1 MRRVLRG
8 RHRAQLA
15 SLGATWLQASRP
27 AAIAVSLALLVLTL
41 GVPGG
46 HDGQERVVASIHIT
60 SPTGRSGLPGRVRIV
75 ARVTTP
81 SLVVPVVRFYVNDE
95 LLATDSDGPP
105 YAAEWTDENPF
116 AATRIRVEMT
126 EGEAVIEDHV
136 DLKPFEVV
144 EAAEVLSINVDAS
157 VRDAKGR
164 YPSNLTAADFQLY
177 ENDVAQRVDA
187 VRSESLPTT
196 FALLIDSSQSMA
208 RNMDFVRHS
217 VLKLPGLLRDE
228 DMAIVAPFSNTITTI
243 TGPTRD
249 GATLAEAVTAI
260 KPGGGTAILESLAA
274 VAKRFGDAPNRRAV
288 VLVTDAYDENS
299 TMTIDEVVAA
309 LKSAKVI
316 VYTVAVGGVSGVSVK
331 GEQMLRF
338 IAEQTG
344 GRAFFPWNAKEMAAA
359 SATIAEDAQHRY
371 VVTYTPSN
379 QRHDGA
385 WRAIRLETNDS
396 EYHVVAR
403 DGYLSPEPAPVKAS
417 FEFTVTNKSRQ
428 YVEIDRDN
436 LLVTEDGV
444 PQKVES
450 FHESVAPVSVMLAL
464 DASGS
469 MKKSTELVKSTASD
483 FVRAVRPEDNLAL
496 ITFADEPKFEHVLSG
511 NREWSLDAIK
521 RYTANGGT
529 ALYDALWNSLL
540 TLKGVKGRRA
550 IVLLSDG
557 RDENNPGTAPGSKHT
572 FSEVMTLQRQV
583 GATVYVVGLGSN
595 VDREVIDT
603 LITQSGGQ
611 AYYADDATGLGAQF
625 HRIVEDLRR
634 RYVLSYAS
642 TNSIADGNWRKVEI
656 RPHEPGRIVTTA
668 GGYFAPTN

>member
-8 RHRAQLA
+8 RHGARLA
-15 SLGATWLQASRP
+15 AL
-27 AAIAVSLALLVLTL
+27 AALALLAVTL

-46 HDGQERVVASIHIT
+46 HDGQERVSSIHIT

-75 ARVTTP
+75 ARVTTVSP
-81 SLVVPVVRFYVNDE
+81 VVPTVRFYVNDE

-164 YPSNLTAADFQLY
+164 YPSNLTAADFQLF
-177 ENDVAQRVDA
+177 ENDIAQRVDA
-187 VRSESLPTT
+187 VRSEALPTT

-217 VLKLPGLLRDE
+217 VLKLPGLLRPE

-249 GATLAEAVTAI
+249 AATLADAVTAI

-274 VAKRFGDAPNRRAV
+274 VAARFGDAPNRRAV

-299 TMTIDEVVAA
+299 KLSIDEVVAA

-316 VYTVAVGGVSGVSVK
+316 VYTIAVGGVSGVSVK

-338 IAEQTG
+338 IADQTG

-385 WRAIRLETNDS
+385 WRAIRLETNDP

-417 FEFTVTNKSRQ
+417 VEFTVINKSSQ

-436 LLVTEDGV
+436 LVVTEDGV
-444 PQKVES
+444 TQKVDS

-469 MKKSTELVKSTASD
+469 MVKVSPAMMEAAHT
-483 FVRAVRPEDNLAL
+483 FVSSLKPEDPLG
-496 ITFADEPKFEHVLSG
+496 IEIFADRAEMAHDLSPARWVSHR
-511 NREWSLDAIK
+511 NIQ
-521 RYTANGGT
+521 RYVAKGGT
-529 ALYDALWNSLL
+529 ALYDGLVDSMVRLG
-540 TLKGVKGRRA
+540 TVPGRR
-550 IVLLSDG
+550 VVVVMTDG
-557 RDENNPGTAPGSKHT
+557 RDENAASNGPGST
-572 FSEVMTLQRQV
+572 RTWDDVLATARQT
-583 GATVYVVGLGSN
+583 GATVYAIGFGTN
-595 VDREVIDT
+595 VDVARLVELAT
-603 LITQSGGQ
+603 LTGGE
-611 AYYADDATGLGAQF
+611 AYFTNDISQLPEHYQ
-625 HRIVEDLRR
+625 RIVDDLHR
-634 RYVLSYAS
+634 RYVLAYTS
-642 TNSIADGNWRKVEI
+642 TNAERNGGWRAVGIKTSDPALKV
-656 RPHEPGRIVTTA
+656 RSP
-668 GGYFAPTN
+668 GGYFAPNQ

>member
-8 RHRAQLA
+8 RHGAQLA
-15 SLGATWLQASRP
+15 AVGA
-27 AAIAVSLALLVLTL
+27 LALLVLTL

-46 HDGQERVVASIHIT
+46 HDGQERVSSIHIT

-75 ARVTTP
+75 ARVTTASP
-81 SLVVPVVRFYVNDE
+81 VVPTVRFYVNDE

-116 AATRIRVEMT
+116 AASRIRVEMT

-164 YPSNLTAADFQLY
+164 YPSNLTAADFQLF
-177 ENDVAQRVDA
+177 ENDIAQRVDA
-187 VRSESLPTT
+187 VRSEALPTT

-217 VLKLPGLLRDE
+217 VLTLPGLLRKE

-274 VAKRFGDAPNRRAV
+274 VAARFGDAPNRRAV

-299 TMTIDEVVAA
+299 KLSVDEVVAA

-344 GRAFFPWNAKEMAAA
+344 GRAFFPWNAKEMTAA

-385 WRAIRLETNDS
+385 WRAIRLETANP

-417 FEFTVTNKSRQ
+417 LEFTVINKSSQ

-436 LLVTEDGV
+436 LVVTEDGV
-444 PQKVES
+444 AQKVES

-469 MKKSTELVKSTASD
+469 MTKVSPAMMEAAHT
-483 FVRAVRPEDNLAL
+483 FVSSLKPEDPLG
-496 ITFADEPKFEHVLSG
+496 IEIFADRAEMAHDLSPARWVSHR
-511 NREWSLDAIK
+511 NIQ
-521 RYTANGGT
+521 RYVAKGGT
-529 ALYDALWNSLL
+529 ALYDGLVDSMVRLG
-540 TLKGVKGRRA
+540 TVPGRR
-550 IVLLSDG
+550 VVVVMTDG
-557 RDENNPGTAPGSKHT
+557 RDENASSNGPGST
-572 FSEVMTLQRQV
+572 RTWDDVLATARQT
-583 GATVYVVGLGSN
+583 GATVYAIGFGTN
-595 VDREVIDT
+595 VDVARLVELTT
-603 LITQSGGQ
+603 LTGGE
-611 AYYADDATGLGAQF
+611 AYFTNDISELPEHYQ
-625 HRIVEDLRR
+625 RIVDDLHR
-634 RYVLSYAS
+634 RYVLAYTS
-642 TNSIADGNWRKVEI
+642 TNSERNGSWRAVGIKTSDPALKV
-656 RPHEPGRIVTTA
+656 RSP
-668 GGYFAPTN
+668 GGYFAPAQ